1 MTAYETSVNYFI
13 KDMNLYNDQIELYN
27 ETATEPLELYQNNQY
42 SDYIDFNGDGTYL
55 GRD

>member
-1 MTAYETSVNYFI
+1 M
-13 KDMNLYNDQIELYN
+13 KLRQK
-27 ETATEPLELYQNNQY
+27 PLELYQNNQY